1 MVNFRFGANF
11 SSPDSVDGWV
21 EYCRTTEQMGFDAVL
36 APDHLGAPAPFAM
49 LAAAAT
55 ATERLRL
62 GTYVVNNG
70 FWNPAMLAREA
81 ATVDR
86 LSGGRLELGLG
97 LGYVRSEFDDAGI
110 PWKPYA
116 ERLERLESSIDE
128 LDRLFSDGGQPP
140 VPAQRPRPRLMI
152 GGHGERLLR
161 LAARRAGIVA
171 FTGAVQDP
179 EAASGTL
186 KLVGA
191 EEVRRRVEFVR
202 REAGSRA
209 EQLEFGALVQ
219 YVAVTDDREAVA
231 RALVEEFGDNGLD
244 SADKIMESPFVL
256 VGTVEQIAAEIL
268 HNYGQFGFSYIV
280 THEPYRD
287 ALGQV
292 IPVVRDLAAEQS
304 P

>member
-1 MVNFRFGANF
+1 MVNFRFGVNF
-11 SSPDSVDGWV
+11 SRPDSVDGWV

-55 ATERLRL
+55 VTERLRL

-110 PWKPYA
+110 PWEPYA
-116 ERLERLESSIDE
+116 ERLERLESSIGE

-140 VPAQRPRPRLMI
+140 APLQRPRPRLMI

-161 LAARRAGIVA
+161 VAARRADIVA

-186 KLVGA
+186 KLVEA
-191 EEVRRRVEFVR
+191 EEVRHRVEFVR

-209 EQLEFGALVQ
+209 EALEFGALVQ
-219 YVAVTDDREAVA
+219 YVGVTDDREAAA
-231 RALVEEFGDNGLD
+231 RALVEEFGGNGLD
-244 SADKIMESPFVL
+244 TADKILENPFVL
-256 VGTVEQIAAEIL
+256 LGTVEQIAAEIL
-268 HNYGQFGFSYIV
+268 HNHERFGFSYFV

-292 IPVVRDLAAEQS
+292 IPVVRDLAATQRS
-304 P
+304 